1 MLTRQEELA
10 VADQANKSDNPMA
23 KARDILFYEWAFD
36 ELTTAYTVRLLMD
49 QGLLN
54 GERTS

>member
-1 MLTRQEELA
+1 MLTKQEELA

-36 ELTTAYTVRLLMD
+36 ELTAAYLVRKLLDEGMI
-49 QGLLN
+49 N
-54 GERTS
+54 AKSA